1 MQLNK
6 YSSYCNW
13 HKQSTTGIVQ
23 FIDMDYILLSI
34 DEFVMMKVQFVQI
47 VFIVFAINMLII
59 H

>member
-1 MQLNK
+1 
-6 YSSYCNW
+6 
-13 HKQSTTGIVQ
+13 
-23 FIDMDYILLSI
+23 MDYILLSI